1 MDDIIEFASGSVTGR
16 DHLYVGT
23 ARRKVLA
30 GKSNQDAHLIFFT
43 EDYFIALVLDGCGG
57 GIHSEVGSKEAAA
70 LLMRAFAQY
79 LTYHVPSAA
88 MFSRVGDDV
97 LAEIRVRANSMG
109 PSLSQIINDYYLFTV
124 VGVYIDR
131 SVTVVFSLGDG
142 VFYVNG
148 EMTDIGPFPENAPP
162 YMAYGITGS
171 PLTQEHPELL
181 EFKIHTQHATEKIE
195 TLLIGTDGILHMVD
209 AEKLTIPGREELVGP
224 VSQFWTDD
232 RCFENPFAV
241 QRRLN
246 VINRDHVEVD
256 WENQKIIETGGRLK
270 DDTTLVVVRRRAS

>member
-1 MDDIIEFASGSVTGR
+1 MDNIIEFASGTVIGR

-23 ARRKVLA
+23 GRRKVLV
-30 GKSNQDAHLIFFT
+30 GKSNQDAHLIFLT
-43 EDYFIALVLDGCGG
+43 EDYFIALVLDGCGS

-70 LLMRAFAQY
+70 LLMQAFEKY
-79 LTYHVPSAA
+79 LRFHVPSAA

-97 LAEIRVRANSMG
+97 LAEIRVRANDMG

-148 EMTDIGPFPENAPP
+148 EMTDIGPFPGNAPP

-181 EFKIHTQHATEKIE
+181 EFKIHTQHPTEEIE

-209 AEKLTIPGREELVGP
+209 AEELTIPGRAELVGP

-232 RCFENPFAV
+232 RYFENPFAV

-256 WENQKIIETGGRLK
+256 WESRKITETAGRLK
-270 DDTTLVVVRRRAS
+270 DDTTLVVVRGRVS